1 MYRRADKAMVSR
13 VLGKGLLKTKVLL
26 DEHLIFK
33 HNMEICKFKENPGNH
48 APPTDSDC
56 ATRFAIVN
64 KRSAHIYTHTNPDQS
79 KKRRVVATDENE
91 GDSEEEEDAGASKN
105 DAKRDPNFRKDVAHR
120 DRKCVVTGITNR
132 YGGMGTSA
140 DNLWVGP
147 GMEGAHIRGAH
158 TAFIFVST
166 FLRLRPVSAAND
178 LQTSINSQ
186 LEFRISN
193 SKTPV

>member
-64 KRSAHIYTHTNPDQS
+64 KRSAHKGGS
-79 KKRRVVATDENE
+79 
-91 GDSEEEEDAGASKN
+91 DSVYSFFDVSGFKAG
-105 DAKRDPNFRKDVAHR
+105 FG
-120 DRKCVVTGITNR
+120 C
-132 YGGMGTSA
+132 
-140 DNLWVGP
+140 L
-147 GMEGAHIRGAH
+147 
-158 TAFIFVST
+158 
-166 FLRLRPVSAAND
+166 
-178 LQTSINSQ
+178 
-186 LEFRISN
+186 
-193 SKTPV
+193 